1 MQPIARSLTPMLT
14 ALAPVALLV
23 AGISGAAVAA
33 ETMDHSQHQM
43 TAEQIATLKSKV
55 PLYVKFTD
63 EQINRSMT
71 MMPPDTEAYI
81 SSESVRD
88 HVGILALSHGYFG
101 DGNEQFKAGYAKVA
115 TVHPTAVGLGM
126 AMMTSGYIQTAI
138 DNLEAAGAKTIVVL
152 PTEIGELNPLVRQWR
167 YILGLRQESAF
178 LDVPRVQ
185 TKAKIL
191 MAETPTN
198 SPIVARILAEN
209 LKTVSKDPARE
220 VALLIMHGQDN
231 EQDNEPEL
239 RNLGKQA
246 AAVQKL
252 TGISDVF
259 YASLQDDAPPEI
271 RAANVKR
278 MRDWVEN
285 ARASGKSVL
294 VAPVLMTR
302 GGTVTKRI
310 AKDLDA
316 LTYTVVD
323 KGITE
328 HPLFDVWVRETVAAE
343 LKKAG

>member
-1 MQPIARSLTPMLT
+1 MQSDVRRLT
-14 ALAPVALLV
+14 ALPAAFIATVLLAV
-23 AGISGAAVAA
+23 PAVAA

-43 TAEQIATLKSKV
+43 TPEQIATLRAKV
-55 PLYVKFTD
+55 PLYANFSD
-63 EQINRSMT
+63 ERINQGMSS
-71 MMPPDTEAYI
+71 MPPDTEAYL
-81 SSESVRD
+81 SSDTVRD

-115 TVHPTAVGLGM
+115 TVRPTAVGLGM
-126 AMMTSGYIQTAI
+126 AMMSSGYIQTAVN
-138 DNLEAAGAKTIVVL
+138 NLEAAGAETIVVL
-152 PTEIGELNPLVRQWR
+152 PTEIGQANPLVRQWS
-167 YILGLRQESAF
+167 YIFGLRSESAF

-209 LKTVSKDPARE
+209 LKTVSKEPARE
-220 VALLIMHGQDN
+220 VALLVMHGQDN
-231 EQDNEPEL
+231 EKDNEPEL
-239 RNLGKQA
+239 LNLGKQA

-259 YASLQDDAPPEI
+259 YASLQDDAPPET

-278 MRDWVEN
+278 MREWVGK
-285 ARASGKSVL
+285 ASASGKTVL

-302 GGTVTKRI
+302 GGTVTRRI
-310 AKDLDA
+310 ANDLKDLP
-316 LTYTVVD
+316 YTVVD

-328 HPLFDVWVRETVAAE
+328 HPLFDQWVRETVAAE
-343 LKKAG
+343 LKKAS